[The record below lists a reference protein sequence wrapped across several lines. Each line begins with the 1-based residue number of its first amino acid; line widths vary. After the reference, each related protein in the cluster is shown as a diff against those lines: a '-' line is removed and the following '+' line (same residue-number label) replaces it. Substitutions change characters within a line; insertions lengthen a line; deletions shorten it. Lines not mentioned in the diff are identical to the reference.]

1 MSREAPGILII
12 SIIFSKFLRL
22 LESTDL
28 VKKSVFLAGDFDFL
42 MRMHIKISC
51 RQNICNSSTS
61 VKSKVT
67 TT

>member
-12 SIIFSKFLRL
+12 SIIFGKFLRL

-28 VKKSVFLAGDFDFL
+28 VKSLFLARDFDFL

-51 RQNICNSSTS
+51 RQNICYSSTS
-61 VKSKVT
+61 VKSKVMT
-67 TT
+67 T